1 MKLHKFRFT
10 LALIIL
16 SAVVVAAPPTHQS
29 LATAPTPVVEYLA
42 SGYTSG
48 ATTWTNTGSNGVT
61 GNGTAP
67 TGGMTTSTSP
77 AQVVFA
83 GKESSNSD
91 RVTGTIGST
100 TSTDFVSVEMWLY
113 MDDNGSTQNNFGS
126 MLFSWSKPGAF
137 NYNVYHYSDYL
148 GFNTFGSEVYGI
160 NATTLKT
167 GWHHF
172 VFVMNDSTTSQTG
185 QKIYVDGVAQSLL
198 CRTGTCSN
206 SNALRVFND
215 SGNFLLMDNDY
226 SSNVWNAKGKL
237 GEARVYSSEI
247 TLADAVAN
255 YDLKKATYQVG
266 TYPPTVTLA
275 ASAATSTSTAI
286 SFTVTGNEDLNC
298 ATLSTAS
305 GTDFTFTNISAITI
319 VQTSARV
326 CTINATS
333 TATSGGGPTP
343 STLTAKDPGFS
354 ISDTGGE
361 AQTTLIGS
369 PQSTTVTITSDTT
382 PPTVSSVNSSTTNG
396 SYTTSSAIS
405 VQVNFNEAVTVTGT
419 PQLTLETG
427 TTDRVVNYA
436 SGSGTTA
443 LTFTYTVQDGDTSN
457 DLDYAATTS
466 LALNSGTIKDAA
478 ANNATLTLPSPG
490 AANSLGANKA
500 LVIDT
505 TAPTVTLAATSA
517 TSTSGTITFTVT
529 GNEAIT
535 CSTLSTASGTD
546 FTFTNISALTGIV
559 QTSSTLCTVTAT
571 STALAD
577 GVGVVSA
584 LSAAGSFSM
593 SDTVG
598 NAQTTLTSSPQ
609 STTVTIAAPTT
620 TSSTTTTTT
629 TAPPA
634 PAPPTTIAATTTT
647 TTTVP
652 RTRTLSITGADASYP
667 VLAIGPSLLATPSS
681 GGGIVSWTTDTPDI
695 CSALNVTGLS
705 TSSTSNTVFR
715 VGYLNSA
722 GTCTM
727 TASIAAT
734 DTHDAATASVSFE
747 VTKLIARVGIKVG
760 GKINNTPLRAA
771 STWTSVEGE
780 TISFWATVSM
790 PFGTKKL
797 IAEATDDVRFVNL
810 TPTVCSLGEPTN
822 VPPFGKRA
830 YATFLRSG
838 VCEID
843 LVLPTNSQRT
853 RAVPTSTAKATLA
866 ATSRTL
872 SFPQRTTIDTIDPAD
887 FDGMTIAAR
896 VSAGA
901 SEGEISHASS
911 TTSICT
917 IDRLSG
923 KLTVLASGTCTLY
936 AAVPA
941 TINFSA
947 AAAPA
952 LSFIVSIESVIAP
965 TTTVPAPTT
974 TAQKPMA
981 SLAPLLN
988 PSTTLGMSP
997 ATTIPTIRVSVDS
1010 QIVLN
1015 SDATEFVVTADSI
1028 SSIARNIN
1036 FTFGVVRIRT
1046 SNGNWSTQKIDEL
1059 TDVRLPV
1066 NATSKTLEIEFIANG
1081 ANPIKYSVAINN
1093 SQEKS
1098 SWMQMTLVF
1107 LCGLG
1112 AMWMFI
1118 FFMRRRRDNNS
1129 LPPLPPPLI

>member
-1 MKLHKFRFT
+1 MKLHKIRFT
-10 LALIIL
+10 LVALVL
-16 SAVVVAAPPTHQS
+16 SVVVVAAPPTHQS
-29 LATAPTPVVEYLA
+29 LATAPTPIVEYLA

-48 ATTWTNTGSNGVT
+48 ATTWTNTGSNGAT
-61 GNGTAP
+61 GIGTAP
-67 TGGMTTSTSP
+67 AGGMTTAASP

-100 TSTDFVSVEMWLY
+100 TGTDFVSVEMWLY
-113 MDDNGSTQNNFGS
+113 MDDNGSTQNSNGS
-126 MLFSWSKPGAF
+126 MLFSWSKLGSF

-160 NATTLKT
+160 NATTLKA

-185 QKIYVDGVAQSLL
+185 QKIYVDGVDQSLL
-198 CRTGTCSN
+198 CRTGVCSN
-206 SNALRVFND
+206 SNALRVFNND
-215 SGNFLLMDNDY
+215 GNFLLMDNDY
-226 SSNVWNAKGKL
+226 SANTWNAKGKL
-237 GEARVYSSEI
+237 GEVRIYNSEVS
-247 TLADAVAN
+247 LADAVTN

-275 ASAATSTSTAI
+275 ASAPTSTSTAI

-298 ATLSTAS
+298 STLSTTS
-305 GTDFTFTNISAITI
+305 GTDFTYTNISAITSI
-319 VQTSARV
+319 TQTSARV
-326 CTINATS
+326 CTVNATS
-333 TATSGGGPTP
+333 TATSGGGATV
-343 STLTAKDPGFS
+343 STLTAAASFS
-354 ISDTGGE
+354 IADIGGD

-396 SYTTSSAIS
+396 SYAATSAIS
-405 VQVNFNEAVTVTGT
+405 VQVNFNEAVTVAGT

-436 SGSGTTA
+436 SGSGTTS
-443 LTFTYTVQDGDTSN
+443 LTFTYTVQAGDISA
-457 DLDYAATTS
+457 DLDYVATNS
-466 LALNSGTIKDAA
+466 LALNSGTIRDAA
-478 ANNATLTLPSPG
+478 ANNATLTLASPG
-490 AANSLGANKA
+490 ASNSLGANKA
-500 LVIDT
+500 IIIDT

-517 TSTSGTITFTVT
+517 TSTSETITFTVT
-529 GNEAIT
+529 GNEAVT

-546 FTFTNISALTGIV
+546 FTYTNISALTGIV
-559 QTSSTLCTVTAT
+559 QTSSTVCTVTAT

-593 SDTVG
+593 TDTVG
-598 NAQTTLTSSPQ
+598 NAQTTLTNSPQ

-620 TSSTTTTTT
+620 TSSTTTTTI
-629 TAPPA
+629 AASEPA
-634 PAPPTTIAATTTT
+634 PTTTVAPTTTTTTTT
-647 TTTVP
+647 TTTVA
-652 RTRTLSITGADASYP
+652 RTRTLSITGAAASYP

-681 GGGIVSWTTDTPDI
+681 GGGIVTWTIDTPDI

-705 TSSTSNTVFR
+705 TTSASNTVFR
-715 VGYLNSA
+715 VGYLNAA

-734 DTHDAATASVSFE
+734 DTHDAATASVSFQ
-747 VTKLIARVGIKVG
+747 VTKLIARVGIKVA
-760 GKINNTPLRAA
+760 GKNANTSHRLA

-797 IAEATDDVRFVNL
+797 ITEANDDVRFVNL
-810 TPTVCSLGEPTN
+810 TPKVCSLGEPTKE
-822 VPPFGKRA
+822 PYGIRS

-843 LVLPTNSQRT
+843 LVLPTNPQRT
-853 RAVPTSTAKATLA
+853 RAVPISTAKATLA
-866 ATSRTL
+866 ATPRTL
-872 SFPQRTTIDTIDPAD
+872 SFPQSTTIGSISPTD
-887 FDGMTIAAR
+887 FDGMTFAAR

-923 KLTVLASGTCTLY
+923 NLTVLASGTCTLY

-947 AAAPA
+947 AAAPE
-952 LSFIVSIESVIAP
+952 LSFIVSIKPVIES

-974 TAQKPMA
+974 TAQEPTA

-988 PSTTLGMSP
+988 PSTT
-997 ATTIPTIRVSVDS
+997 IPTVKVSVDS
-1010 QIVLN
+1010 QIVIN

-1036 FTFGVVRIRT
+1036 FTVGVVRIRT

-1093 SQEKS
+1093 GQEQS
-1098 SWMQMTLVF
+1098 SWMQMGLVF

-1118 FFMRRRRDNNS
+1118 FFMRRRRDNDS